1 MPSTVASHFDLMGGA
16 NSFTSRSSYLF
27 LMISVVSFICLL
39 SGFLSRFISS
49 LPDEAINLPNKSF
62 WLSPERRTESL
73 NYISKWL
80 QWFSA
85 GIAGFVCYVHWLV
98 VQANVNT
105 TNQLESVHLYAG
117 LVVLLV
123 STVVGI
129 VALIMRF
136 RNVSVQ
142 KS

>member
-1 MPSTVASHFDLMGGA
+1 MLISHFDLMGGA

-39 SGFLSRFISS
+39 TGFLSRFIPS
-49 LPDEAINLPNKSF
+49 LPDEVINLPNKSF
-62 WLSPERRTESL
+62 WLSPDRRTESL

-80 QWFSA
+80 QWFSV
-85 GIAGFVCYVHWLV
+85 GIAGFICYVHWLV

-105 TNQLESVHLYAG
+105 SNQLENAHLYAG
-117 LVVLLV
+117 LAVMLV
-123 STVVGI
+123 AMAVAI